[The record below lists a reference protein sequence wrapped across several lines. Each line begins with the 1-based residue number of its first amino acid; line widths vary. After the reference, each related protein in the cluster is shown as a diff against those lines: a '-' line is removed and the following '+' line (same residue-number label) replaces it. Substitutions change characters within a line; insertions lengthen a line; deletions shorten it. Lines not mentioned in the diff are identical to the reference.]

1 MYFSPLFSKEANLHK
16 LNETETEEVYIELND
31 LELYVYDE
39 KKQYKEIYYKIDEEN
54 ELFENTNFTSAGE
67 MLKIIW

>member
-1 MYFSPLFSKEANLHK
+1 M
-16 LNETETEEVYIELND
+16 ETEEVYIELKD
-31 LELYVYDE
+31 KELCVYD
-39 KKQYKEIYYKIDEEN
+39 KDIYTKEIYYKIDDEN